1 MNIDD
6 ATFLEHFESMSS
18 IGATPNSGVERQ
30 AGSPADGQTRQWF
43 RGLMEALGFQVRQ
56 DSIGNQFAL
65 LEFDPSLPW
74 VGVGSH
80 LDSQPRGGR
89 FDGAYGVLAGAHAAA
104 RLRKQTDSKFNIAVI
119 NWFNEEGGRF
129 PPSMMGSSVFT
140 KKLRVEDALRV
151 KDATGVSVGDAL
163 ASMSATGDFAL
174 ELAAYV
180 EVHIEQGRRLEA
192 AGIQIGIVDSTW
204 GAEKFTCQVR
214 GDQGH
219 TAATM
224 LEDRHDALFGGAL
237 VVAAAREVAEQ
248 FSDEQATVNSACGE
262 FHVSPNSPVV
272 VPSQVDLRVDFR
284 SADKERLTRAVAE
297 FRKRVDEAAA
307 RAKVEIELTPE
318 HSWPA
323 QEYDAAGIELA
334 KSAADSL
341 GLSHTVLKT
350 LSGHDSTNLKDVAP
364 TVFLFVPSVEGISH
378 NERELTN
385 DNDMLAG
392 VAMVTEVLRRILNGE
407 YV

>member
-1 MNIDD
+1 M
-6 ATFLEHFESMSS
+6 
-18 IGATPNSGVERQ
+18 
-30 AGSPADGQTRQWF
+30 
-43 RGLMEALGFQVRQ
+43 
-56 DSIGNQFAL
+56 
-65 LEFDPSLPW
+65 
-74 VGVGSH
+74 
-80 LDSQPRGGR
+80 
-89 FDGAYGVLAGAHAAA
+89 
-104 RLRKQTDSKFNIAVI
+104 
-119 NWFNEEGGRF
+119 
-129 PPSMMGSSVFT
+129 
-140 KKLRVEDALRV
+140 
-151 KDATGVSVGDAL
+151 GDAL

-174 ELAAYV
+174 ELAAYM

-248 FSDEQATVNSACGE
+248 FSDEQVTVNSACGE

-284 SADKERLTRAVAE
+284 SADRERLTRAVAE
-297 FRKRVDEAAA
+297 FRKRVDGAAA

-318 HSWPA
+318 HSWPV

-350 LSGHDSTNLKDVAP
+350 LSGHDSTNVKDVAP
-364 TVFLFVPSVEGISH
+364 TIFLFVPSVEGISH
-378 NERELTN
+378 NERELTS
-385 DNDMLAG
+385 DEDMLAG

>member
-1 MNIDD
+1 MNIDN
-6 ATFLEHFESMSS
+6 ATFLEHFESLSS
-18 IGATPNSGVERQ
+18 IGATPNGGVERQ

-43 RGLMEALGFQVRQ
+43 RGLMEAMGFQVKQ
-56 DSIGNQFAL
+56 DQIGNQFAL

-104 RLRKQTDSKFNIAVI
+104 RLRDETDSRFNIAVI

-140 KKLRVEDALRV
+140 KKLRVEDALRAT
-151 KDATGVSVGDAL
+151 DATGVTVADAL
-163 ASMSATGDFAL
+163 ASMSATGEFVI

-180 EVHIEQGRRLEA
+180 EVHIEQGLRLEA
-192 AGIQIGIVDSTW
+192 AGTQIGIVGSTW
-204 GAEKFTCQVR
+204 GAEKFTCRVR

-224 LEDRHDALFGGAL
+224 LEDRHDALLGGAL
-237 VVAAAREVAEQ
+237 IVTAAREVAEQ
-248 FSDEQATVNSACGE
+248 FSDEQARVNSACGE

-272 VPSQVDLRVDFR
+272 VPSQVDMRVDFR
-284 SADKERLTRAVAE
+284 STDKDRLERAVTE
-297 FRKRVDEAAA
+297 FRRRVDEAAV
-307 RAKVEIELTPE
+307 RASVEIDLNPE
-318 HSWPA
+318 HSWPV

-334 KSAADSL
+334 KSAAQSL

-350 LSGHDSTNLKDVAP
+350 LSGHDSTNLKDVTP
-364 TVFLFVPSVEGISH
+364 TIFLFVPSVDGISH
-378 NERELTN
+378 NERELTS
-385 DNDMLAG
+385 DDDMLAG
-392 VAMVTEVLRRILNGE
+392 VAMVTEVLRRILHGE